1 MSPVQHERELYLVKK
16 KLSQAGPAPA
26 LSPVPSPA
34 PAPLSIPRYL
44 TVGTGKAS
52 YTEYEVRLVAAR
64 GGEAGRDQQVSAAKN
79 LSRVHFIRNGCGW
92 QFASSAAGFYTFL
105 VPCTALV
112 R

>member
-52 YTEYEVRLVAAR
+52 YTEYEVRLYCSNQWGRSHLSTTVRAR
-64 GGEAGRDQQVSAAKN
+64 TK
-79 LSRVHFIRNGCGW
+79 
-92 QFASSAAGFYTFL
+92 
-105 VPCTALV
+105 PCESP
-112 R
+112 